1 MARKVIYQ
9 LVDDIDSTSLAEG
22 EGETV
27 QFALDGTDYEIDLS
41 DSNAK
46 KLRDA
51 LADYVSAARTVAKT
65 RKTKSAGSAAS
76 RPKRDLA
83 AIRAWARAEGHKISD
98 RGRIPGSIIE
108 DFEAS
113 NS

>member
-9 LVDDIDSTSLAEG
+9 LVDDIDSSSLAEG

-41 DSNAK
+41 DENAK

-51 LADYVSAARTVAKT
+51 LADYVSAARTVAKS
-65 RKTKSAGSAAS
+65 RKSKSAGSTS
-76 RPKRDLA
+76 NRPKKDLA

-108 DFEAS
+108 DYEAA
-113 NS
+113 NA

>member
-1 MARKVIYQ
+1 MARKIIYQ

-41 DSNAK
+41 DENAK

-51 LADYVSAARTVAKT
+51 LTDYVSAARTVAKA
-65 RKTKSAGSAAS
+65 RKTKSTGTAAN

-108 DFEAS
+108 DFEAA

>member
-9 LVDDIDSTSLAEG
+9 LVDDIDSSSLDEG

-41 DSNAK
+41 DANAK

-65 RKTKSAGSAAS
+65 RKNKSTGSNSS

-108 DFEAS
+108 DFEAA

>member
-1 MARKVIYQ
+1 MARKIIYQ

-41 DSNAK
+41 DENAK

-51 LADYVSAARTVAKT
+51 LTTPA
-65 RKTKSAGSAAS
+65 
-76 RPKRDLA
+76 
-83 AIRAWARAEGHKISD
+83 
-98 RGRIPGSIIE
+98 
-108 DFEAS
+108 
-113 NS
+113 